1 MATEIGENELWLL
14 SFYRTS
20 EIGGALFFGRLA
32 RSLKPG
38 ANQSDLTRHFADEA
52 QHAWL
57 WTSCIERLGAHP
69 LKLTDAYQD
78 QYLAAAGLPVNL
90 MEVLAVTQAFESRV
104 INQYARHQRAPGLHP
119 VVGETL
125 ARIMEDEK
133 WHVEW
138 VRRALR
144 AMEPEYG
151 KERIEQ
157 TIRHFREADEEV
169 YRQTVVE
176 HEERVAH
183 LTGVL
188 ARTRGEEPKHGR

>member
-1 MATEIGENELWLL
+1 MAIEMDENELWLL

-32 RSLKPG
+32 RSMRQG
-38 ANQSDLTRHFADEA
+38 ANQRDMSKHFADEA

-57 WTSCIERLGAHP
+57 WTSCIERMGAHP
-69 LKLTDAYQD
+69 LKLADAYQD

-90 MEVLAVTQAFESRV
+90 MEVLAVTQVFESRV
-104 INQYARHQRAPGLHP
+104 INQYARHQRAPGLHQ

-138 VRRALR
+138 VRGALR
-144 AMEPEYG
+144 EMEPEYG
-151 KERIEQ
+151 KEKIEQ
-157 TIRHFREADEEV
+157 AIRHFREADEQV
-169 YRQTVVE
+169 YRKTLLE

-183 LTGVL
+183 LIGVM
-188 ARTRGEEPKHGR
+188 ARTRGEEPKDGR

>member
-1 MATEIGENELWLL
+1 MATRMGENELWLL

-32 RSLKPG
+32 RSMKQG
-38 ANQSDLTRHFADEA
+38 ANQRDMTRHFADEA

-90 MEVLAVTQAFESRV
+90 MEVLAVTQVFESRV
-104 INQYARHQRAPGLHP
+104 INQYARHQRASGLHP
-119 VVGETL
+119 IVGETL
-125 ARIMEDEK
+125 ERIMEDEK

-151 KERIEQ
+151 KERIEK

-169 YRQTVVE
+169 YRKTVLE

-183 LTGVL
+183 LADVM
-188 ARTRGEEPKHGR
+188 ARTRGEEPKDGR